1 MVRSIAASLLG
12 FTTLG
17 LLSIWQDPAFA
28 GPVARELA
36 ARGDNVGIPKARP
49 QDSGTLGGGAN
60 SDSSQLDFTPTDQPA
75 NTASK
80 PQNTTSETASV
91 GNKEVIVRETIASSC
106 FSELSA
112 IAEAERTSTPE
123 ADDPACQIPE
133 PIVLKRTRSRFPI
146 QFTKGL
152 TLDCPFA
159 LSLARFANDTTQALA
174 RHHLGIT
181 IDTVVSGEGFV
192 CRRRNNVL
200 TGKLSEHAFGN
211 ATDWVG
217 FKFTDGTKLA
227 IVDTNKLDADEA
239 TFLNSV
245 RKAACGTFTTILG
258 PGSNA
263 AHATHFH
270 FDLGRSKEKKS
281 PYRICE

>member
-1 MVRSIAASLLG
+1 MVRLIAAPLAGCVVLSLLS
-12 FTTLG
+12 L
-17 LLSIWQDPAFA
+17 WQASAIA

-36 ARGDNVGIPKARP
+36 ARGDNVGIPKPRP
-49 QDSGTLGGGAN
+49 KTGGTLGSDVSSN
-60 SDSSQLDFTPTDQPA
+60 SNLDAPAPTEEPAITDSTPQRE
-75 NTASK
+75 
-80 PQNTTSETASV
+80 TSETASV
-91 GNKEVIVRETIASSC
+91 ETEDAAEITTVASTC
-106 FSELSA
+106 FAELSS
-112 IAEAERTSTPE
+112 IAEAERTVTPE
-123 ADDPACQIPE
+123 ASDPACLIPE
-133 PIVLKRTRSRFPI
+133 PVVLKRTRSRFPI
-146 QFTKGL
+146 QFTNNL

-192 CRRRNNVL
+192 CRRRNNAL

-217 FKFTDGTKLA
+217 FKFTDGSKLA
-227 IVDTNKLDADEA
+227 IIDTSKLDADEA
-239 TFLNSV
+239 SFLNSV

-263 AHATHFH
+263 SHATHFH
-270 FDLGRSKEKKS
+270 FDLGRAKEKKN